1 MRSPKVKIHVPENP
15 IDEVVVLIHGLI
27 RSARSLRKLRKH
39 LVNSGYAA
47 VSLDYPSR
55 SDTVAHLAEAGI
67 PKALKAANGLG
78 DQPTVHFVTHSMGAI
93 LLRAYLKQ
101 HPDLKIG
108 HTVMLGP
115 PNQGS
120 EVVDKLK
127 RIPGFRLI
135 NGPAGL
141 ELGTDHTSV
150 PRQLGPVT
158 SKVGVIAGVKSM
170 NPLLSLLLPK
180 PNDGKV
186 SLASTQVEGMT
197 DFCRVNASHTLMMDQ
212 QEVIDQ
218 TLSFLRRGEFN
229 SIAGEK
235 NEIKAM

>member
-1 MRSPKVKIHVPENP
+1 MRSAKVITHVPENP
-15 IDEVVVLIHGLI
+15 VDEVVVLIHGLI

-39 LVNSGYAA
+39 LVKCGFAV

-55 SDTVAHLAEAGI
+55 SATIAHLAEEGI
-67 PKALKAANGLG
+67 SKALHAACKLS
-78 DQPTVHFVTHSMGAI
+78 DQPIIHFVTHSMGAI
-93 LLRAYLKQ
+93 LLRSYLKQ

-108 HTVMLGP
+108 HTVMMGP

-120 EVVDKLK
+120 EVVDKLQ

-141 ELGTDHTSV
+141 ELGTDQNSV
-150 PRQLGPVT
+150 PRRLGPVT
-158 SKVGVIAGVKSM
+158 SKVGVIAGIKSM
-170 NPLLSLLLPK
+170 NPLLSLLLPQ

-197 DFCRVNASHTLMMDQ
+197 DFCRVNASHTLMMNQ
-212 QEVIDQ
+212 REVIDQ
-218 TLSFLRRGEFN
+218 TLAFLRRGQFN
-229 SIAGEK
+229 LVADDPHGL
-235 NEIKAM
+235 